1 MYWVRT
7 FRDSYINLG
16 QVKEMRV
23 IRDADTGIYIIMADD
38 TALECTSETENDA
51 YDRLRTLTCFLNKK
65 GTVK

>member
-23 IRDADTGIYIIMADD
+23 IRDADTGKYIIMADD
-38 TALECTSETENDA
+38 TALEGVSETENDA
-51 YDRLRTLTCFLNKK
+51 YDRLRTLTFFLSKK